1 MNERKS
7 SISYSVAKA
16 WLLWACESEY
26 IILTCTHAYT
36 QRIGHAHIDTHAHP
50 YERARTFL
58 AISHQY
64 NRERIRTLCMNVDA
78 CKIAD
83 VLYPSPVMSM
93 YASVR
98 WVNESV
104 CLKNFWYIENGM
116 LAATSAM
123 DFDEMARCVHLSI
136 DTQCVIFCVSILRL
150 RLYYCTT
157 TYWCTSNGKKKGI
170 EEEKYVSVCKHSFAR
185 ACVCG
190 LEWMCERWYA
200 V

>member
-64 NRERIRTLCMNVDA
+64 NRTNSNPLHECGCLQNCRCALPIARYVDVCERSVSEWECVSEKFLVHRKWYAGGDKRYGFRRDGTLC
-78 CKIAD
+78 
-83 VLYPSPVMSM
+83 S
-93 YASVR
+93 
-98 WVNESV
+98 
-104 CLKNFWYIENGM
+104 
-116 LAATSAM
+116 
-123 DFDEMARCVHLSI
+123 SI
-136 DTQCVIFCVSILRL
+136 DRHTVCYILCEHFAL
-150 RLYYCTT
+150 EIILLYY
-157 TYWCTSNGKKKGI
+157 YVLMHKQRQKKRNWRRKI
-170 EEEKYVSVCKHSFAR
+170 R
-185 ACVCG
+185 ICV
-190 LEWMCERWYA
+190 
-200 V
+200 